1 MAVLWFVYYLQVC
14 WRPVHK
20 HTASVGRC
28 RPSCG
33 QLGFVT
39 TFETFVGSIRYL
51 SSPHHYLWLFL
62 TDTSGEELHL
72 VWKQQRSGELLTLG
86 HETHQDITT
95 PRHQPTPFSYLFVIT
110 LPLLSPLLGKSCRL
124 ALLKPILAVPHHGE
138 TWRRWTCF
146 SISSRQIASGVK
158 LWHFLFE

>member
-1 MAVLWFVYYLQVC
+1 MRVFTIRVLFAGLLEASTQAYGFSWRMSTILWSVRFCHHFWNIC
-14 WRPVHK
+14 WIHMLLVVP
-20 HTASVGRC
+20 
-28 RPSCG
+28 PS
-33 QLGFVT
+33 
-39 TFETFVGSIRYL
+39 
-51 SSPHHYLWLFL
+51 LFY
-62 TDTSGEELHL
+62 DCFSSGEELHL

-95 PRHQPTPFSYLFVIT
+95 PRHQPTPLSYLFVIT
-110 LPLLSPLLGKSCRL
+110 LPLLSPLLGKSCRV

-138 TWRRWTCF
+138 TWRRWTCI